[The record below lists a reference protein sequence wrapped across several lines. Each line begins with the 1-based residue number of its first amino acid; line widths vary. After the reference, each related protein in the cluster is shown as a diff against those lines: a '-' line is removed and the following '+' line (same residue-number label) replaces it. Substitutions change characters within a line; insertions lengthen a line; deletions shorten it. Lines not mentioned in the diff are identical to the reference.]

1 MDQAGDRGSGGFGQL
16 DWDITDNLT
25 LTLGGRYTK
34 DEKDFCQVFTGAP
47 GEGQAAAVTD
57 YDGLAKVP
65 LFAHGDESVCPDWS
79 RGVINNN
86 FFDPVTNQDAVF
98 NGSQSWSDFTPK
110 IGLTYN
116 MSGVSCTR
124 AIRRVFDPVATMAGP
139 VPLLTQGPTSLKT
152 SRV

>member
-1 MDQAGDRGSGGFGQL
+1 M

-47 GEGQAAAVTD
+47 GEGQSAAVTD

-116 MSGVSCTR
+116 MERGILYASYTEGFRSGGYNGR
-124 AIRRVFDPVATMAGP
+124 ASA
-139 VPLLTQGPTSLKT
+139 LLTQGPTSLKT